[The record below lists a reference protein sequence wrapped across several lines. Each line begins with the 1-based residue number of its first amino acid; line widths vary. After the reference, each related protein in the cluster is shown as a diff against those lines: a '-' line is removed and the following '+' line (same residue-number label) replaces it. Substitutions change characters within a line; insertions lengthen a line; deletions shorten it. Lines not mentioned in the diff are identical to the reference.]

1 MHVTSVGTNG
11 LRLEVSGPVQPV
23 ISALSR
29 HPIAQLTSREPSLEE
44 IFMHHY
50 DGHASH

>member
-1 MHVTSVGTNG
+1 VT
-11 LRLEVSGPVQPV
+11 
-23 ISALSR
+23 ALV
-29 HPIAQLTSREPSLEE
+29 SREPSLEE